1 MPIPTI
7 LTPRLRLRPMR
18 REDWPAYRA
27 MMESPRACFMG
38 GPFGLPAA
46 WGMFCADYALW
57 DLFGTGALMI
67 DDRQSGETLGQV
79 AVNQSPL
86 FPEPELGWMLYPS
99 GEGRGAAFEAAAAL
113 RDWAQRER
121 GLRGLVSYID
131 RGNQRSIRLAE
142 RLGARLDPHAPRPD
156 PEDLVYRHP

>member
-18 REDWPAYRA
+18 LEDWPAFRD

-38 GPFGLPAA
+38 GPFALPAA
-46 WGMFCADYALW
+46 WGTFCADYALW
-57 DLFGTGALMI
+57 DFFGTGALMI

-86 FPEPELGWMLYPS
+86 FPEPELGWMLYPA
-99 GEGRGAAFEAAAAL
+99 GEGRGVALEAATALSAWAA
-113 RDWAQRER
+113 QER
-121 GLRGLVSYID
+121 GLRRLVSYID
-131 RGNQRSIRLAE
+131 SANHRSIRLAE
-142 RLGARLDPHAPRPD
+142 RLGARFDPAAPRPD
-156 PEDLVYRHP
+156 PEDLVYRHA